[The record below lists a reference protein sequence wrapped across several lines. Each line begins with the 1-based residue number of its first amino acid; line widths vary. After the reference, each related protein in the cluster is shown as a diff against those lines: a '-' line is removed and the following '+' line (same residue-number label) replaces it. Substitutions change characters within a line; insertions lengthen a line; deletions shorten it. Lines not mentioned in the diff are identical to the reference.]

1 VAAARAGVIVG
12 AGASERMGR
21 PKALLPWRGSTLV
34 EYAVQ
39 QARLAGVVDLVVIL
53 GPATRDLH
61 LDARI
66 AFNPDPDTGRSTSIR
81 LGAQS
86 LPDRVVGV
94 LVQSVDQP
102 VPAEVLGMLF
112 DALEAGA
119 RVAIP
124 TYRGHRGHP
133 VCVAGDLLGELRA
146 LSEDT
151 QGLRAI
157 VRRYEATEV
166 PVDAEAVTW
175 NLNDPNA
182 YAAARDAVQ
191 P

>member
-1 VAAARAGVIVG
+1 MIVA

-21 PKALLPWRGSTLV
+21 PKALLPWHGSTLV

-86 LPDRVVGV
+86 LPDHVAGV

-102 VPAEVLGMLF
+102 VPAEVVGVLF
-112 DALEAGA
+112 DAVEAGA
-119 RVAIP
+119 HVAIP
-124 TYRGHRGHP
+124 TYRGRRGHP
-133 VCVAGDLLGELRA
+133 VCVAGDLLADLRA

-151 QGLRAI
+151 HGLRAV
-157 VRRYEATEV
+157 VRRYEPTEV
-166 PVDAEAVTW
+166 PVQAEAVTW
-175 NLNDPNA
+175 NLNDPHA
-182 YAAARDAVQ
+182 YAAALDAG
-191 P
+191 PRS